1 MLFPEHL
8 LACDQVGLS
17 SFSLLDSFQDLRYC
31 FSERLREYMEFR
43 RASFVAQTV
52 KNLPAMKE
60 TWVKSLGHEGPLEK
74 GMATHFS
81 ILPWRIPWIE
91 GPDQL
96 QFMGHKELDMTE

>member
-60 TWVKSLGHEGPLEK
+60 TWVRFLGRQDPLEK
-74 GMATHFS
+74 GQVIHLS
-81 ILPWRIPWIE
+81 IPGLPLWLSW
-91 GPDQL
+91 
-96 QFMGHKELDMTE
+96 